1 MTYYIFLEN
10 ETLNGAGQ
18 CQQLTEG
25 IENIEVSEE
34 VYNLYNEEPEK
45 YIYSAEPIEG
55 VEAVGPNIY
64 PNPEYNTIQAQAR
77 ENKFNEEFFLTSLG
91 YIRRKVTMQ
100 DGTTKDF
107 LTDLLPLMKIG
118 VPILAYDK
126 PDFTNEITEAEFVKL
141 QKQVII
147 TETFLE
153 ECQAQVIIDFYGF
166 NPMDK

>member
-10 ETLNGAGQ
+10 GKLNGAGQ

-45 YIYSAEPIEG
+45 FIYSDGKI
-55 VEAVGPNIY
+55 VENS
-64 PNPEYNTIQAQAR
+64 EYDTILAQAR
-77 ENKFNEEFFLTSLG
+77 EKKFNEEFFNTSLG
-91 YIRRKVTMQ
+91 FIRRKVTMQ

-153 ECQAQVIIDFYGF
+153 ECQARVIIDFYGF